1 MRVLC
6 IKSVKE
12 KQVRLERKLVPGK
25 RSPNENR
32 RILKSYLAAEGSFSI
47 YILMG
52 ENRSLGRDS
61 KILHWESQDYLE
73 EKDIENYKDMKQFL
87 RTLNSPPFVF
97 PSLPFFPPFPFMF
110 L

>member
-12 KQVRLERKLVPGK
+12 KQVRLERLVPGK
-25 RSPNENR
+25 RSPSENR
-32 RILKSYLAAEGSFSI
+32 RILKAYLAAEGSFSI

-73 EKDIENYKDMKQFL
+73 EKDIENYTDLK
-87 RTLNSPPFVF
+87 
-97 PSLPFFPPFPFMF
+97 
-110 L
+110 